1 MFPAILHNFRGTY
14 DLVLDIKSIA
24 TVTLVNNLP
33 LNRVDL
39 LILFKTRKVIPNRI
53 NINKPTVYQS
63 GSHMQYL
70 TVESMASTG
79 FRHCKAK
86 LVTSVFIFD

>member
-1 MFPAILHNFRGTY
+1 MLPTILHNFTGTY
-14 DLVLDIKSIA
+14 DLVSDIKSIT

-39 LILFKTRKVIPNRI
+39 LILFKTEKVIPNRI
-53 NINKPTVYQS
+53 NINKPTMYQF

-70 TVESMASTG
+70 TVESVASTG
-79 FRHCKAK
+79 FRHCKVK
-86 LVTSVFIFD
+86 LVTSIFIFD